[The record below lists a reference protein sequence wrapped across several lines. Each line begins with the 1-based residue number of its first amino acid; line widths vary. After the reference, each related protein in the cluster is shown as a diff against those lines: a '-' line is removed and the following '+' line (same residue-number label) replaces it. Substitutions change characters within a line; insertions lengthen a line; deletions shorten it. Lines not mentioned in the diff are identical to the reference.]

1 MQIRS
6 GELESF
12 NRRLGTESDFATF
25 VKMQLNSNLT
35 CSRVQRLAAKV
46 GGGGGGGGGYPRTLF
61 SSALIWDAE
70 QLPVTISVTSYQLN
84 QHQFAWQALIKLKR
98 RRLSAAPSHHTTMP
112 HATVPPCSMPRCR
125 DSIWYAKHFWN
136 NSAVNSFSSSFS
148 RRWLHVPAKLNSE
161 LLSSLAKLIEKVTRI
176 ASSSYPPRLHV
187 PCSSSWAARQRS
199 RRHFSWPKDS
209 HLISRPVGIAIAIYA

>member
-6 GELESF
+6 GELGSF
-12 NRRLGTESDFATF
+12 NRRLGTESDFATV

-46 GGGGGGGGGYPRTLF
+46 GRGGGGGGGYPRTLF

-98 RRLSAAPSHHTTMP
+98 RRLSAAPSHHTSMP
-112 HATVPPCSMPRCR
+112 HATVPPCPM
-125 DSIWYAKHFWN
+125 
-136 NSAVNSFSSSFS
+136 
-148 RRWLHVPAKLNSE
+148 L
-161 LLSSLAKLIEKVTRI
+161 
-176 ASSSYPPRLHV
+176 
-187 PCSSSWAARQRS
+187 PCQDAETQSDMQNI
-199 RRHFSWPKDS
+199 FEITQP
-209 HLISRPVGIAIAIYA
+209 